1 MQIYY
6 SSFNFPKESMVN
18 RLRAV
23 LTNKIKPL
31 DTLYGKKM
39 CRMQT
44 STFHKHSQNHWD
56 NHKKEKHILPVKVCH
71 SSVAFY

>member
-6 SSFNFPKESMVN
+6 SSFNFPKEPMVN

-39 CRMQT
+39 CRMRT

-56 NHKKEKHILPVKVCH
+56 NH
-71 SSVAFY
+71 